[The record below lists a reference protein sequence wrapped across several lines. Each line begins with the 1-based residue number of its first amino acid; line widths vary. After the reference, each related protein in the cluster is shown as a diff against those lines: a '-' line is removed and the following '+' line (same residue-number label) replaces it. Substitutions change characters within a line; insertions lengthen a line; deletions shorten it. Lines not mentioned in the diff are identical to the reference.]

1 MKLDGKSI
9 IWPADIDSTKTRKEG
24 RKVPKSISI
33 ESPKL
38 EEIKK
43 ALENLGYKYES
54 SESAARPNFW
64 WEKTGYL
71 IVERG
76 GKPKSSIL
84 KEISKKLKPLRSK
97 TSKLL

>member
-9 IWPADIDSTKTRKEG
+9 IWPVNVDSKKTRNEG
-24 RKVPKSISI
+24 RRVAKGISVG
-33 ESPKL
+33 SPKL

-43 ALENLGYKYES
+43 AATSLGYKFEMLDN
-54 SESAARPNFW
+54 AARPDSW

-71 IVERG
+71 IVENG

-84 KEISKKLKPLRSK
+84 KEISKKLGSMRSE
-97 TSKLL
+97 TSK